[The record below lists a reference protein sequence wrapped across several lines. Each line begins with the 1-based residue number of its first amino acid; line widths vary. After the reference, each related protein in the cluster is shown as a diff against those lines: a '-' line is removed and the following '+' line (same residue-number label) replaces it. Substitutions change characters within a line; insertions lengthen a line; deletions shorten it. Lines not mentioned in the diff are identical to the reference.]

1 MSVLGEAI
9 GVVVEGA
16 LELGVH
22 LVDAAVDPV
31 RKRYG
36 RLAATLMVLA
46 IIALPIGLI
55 VLVVYLSG

>member
-36 RLAATLMVLA
+36 RLVATLMVLA
-46 IIALPIGLI
+46 IIALPIGLV
-55 VLVVYLSG
+55 VLLFWL

>member
-9 GVVVEGA
+9 GVVLESG
-16 LELGVH
+16 LELVFH
-22 LVDAAVDPV
+22 LIDAAVDPV

-46 IIALPIGLI
+46 FIALPVGLI
-55 VLVVYLSG
+55 VLLFWL

>member
-16 LELGVH
+16 LELVFH
-22 LVDAAVDPV
+22 LINAAVDPV

-46 IIALPIGLI
+46 FIALPAG
-55 VLVVYLSG
+55 LVVFLLWGTG